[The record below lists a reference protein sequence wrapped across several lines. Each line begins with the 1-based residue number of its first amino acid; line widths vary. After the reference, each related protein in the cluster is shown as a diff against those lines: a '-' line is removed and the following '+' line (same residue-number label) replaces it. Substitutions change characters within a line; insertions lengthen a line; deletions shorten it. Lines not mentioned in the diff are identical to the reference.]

1 MFHTIYRMTDSKKEG
16 AKHHTKDSM
25 IKDILDVLSNSDMPI
40 STQDI
45 AEKVA
50 RPWHSIQTRCL
61 KLQLEGKINGFKVG
75 RINLWQI
82 KKKQD

>member
-1 MFHTIYRMTDSKKEG
+1 MSDSKKHSSEQD
-16 AKHHTKDSM
+16 TLDS
-25 IKDILDVLSNSDMPI
+25 IKQDILNVLSNSKKPV

-61 KLQLEGKINGFKVG
+61 KLQLEGKVDGFKVG
-75 RINLWQI
+75 RINLWEI

>member
-1 MFHTIYRMTDSKKEG
+1 MSDSKKHVP
-16 AKHHTKDSM
+16 KQDTMDS
-25 IKDILDVLSNSDMPI
+25 IKKDILNVLSNSEKPV

-61 KLQLEGKINGFKVG
+61 KLQLEEKIHGFKVG